1 MLLPHV
7 CTQTSVSWCHF
18 PSEMISKGTHASQ
31 QEEARLT
38 CHNRSGLRSESKT
51 NGNVVMWREGDCLR
65 KYLPRQGCYREPA
78 EPGPESHAH
87 ASTCPCVRSSS
98 LPSAVSLLLKLRPV
112 HPRPPLPPNLL
123 APCSLLLTPF
133 GPPSFSLLA
142 STPLGS
148 HPGTPKAQY
157 HTLQS
162 PSRKSLPFTHNS
174 LGSTKVPHWVKVR
187 GWVGSQGSAP
197 YQFFLLRG

>member
-1 MLLPHV
+1 M
-7 CTQTSVSWCHF
+7 SVLRPLCPGVLHF

-38 CHNRSGLRSESKT
+38 CHNRSGLRSKSKT

-78 EPGPESHAH
+78 EPGSESHAH
-87 ASTCPCVRSSS
+87 ASTCPCVRSGS
-98 LPSAVSLLLKLRPV
+98 LPSAVSLLLKLRLSIPG
-112 HPRPPLPPNLL
+112 HLSLPTCW
-123 APCSLLLTPF
+123 APCSLLPTPF
-133 GPPSFSLLA
+133 GVLA